1 MLFSRLDFPN
11 NVCKSTESVAV
22 HTHRSHTFSGTVHYG
37 EEAWS
42 EPDCLWP
49 SCVWDLQQESWSLDY
64 HVPLWALFDNF
75 PWVCTT
81 GFNQCEVMVML
92 PSTMKYTSD
101 DNMLLSLCKQR
112 QEHQHIWLT
121 LYKRPA
127 NTQNLWLYQEDVSP
141 EILFPIMTVPK
152 LVLIHL
158 WLLWVLWP
166 LCPPYNY
173 NDGQDLDPWAC

>member
-49 SCVWDLQQESWSLDY
+49 SCVWDLRQESWSLDY
-64 HVPLWALFDNF
+64 HVPLWALFDHF
-75 PWVCTT
+75 PRVCTT

-112 QEHQHIWLT
+112 QEHQHIGLT
-121 LYKRPA
+121 LYKRPP

-152 LVLIHL
+152 LALIHL
-158 WLLWVLWP
+158 WLPWVLWP

-173 NDGQDLDPWAC
+173 NDGHDLDPWAC